1 MLLNLSKVGV
11 VLAAEQQ
18 SQFILGGGG
27 GGGGGGC
34 ITKATEKF
42 KILQQPSKRLQDI
55 VNILARPLERK
66 LTNYKPCL
74 TDESGLIKFNKF

>member
-18 SQFILGGGG
+18 SQFLFFFGGGG
-27 GGGGGGC
+27 GG

-42 KILQQPSKRLQDI
+42 KICQQPSKRLQDI

>member
-18 SQFILGGGG
+18 SQFLFFFW
-27 GGGGGGC
+27 GGGGC

-55 VNILARPLERK
+55 LNILARPLERK
-66 LTNYKPCL
+66 LTN
-74 TDESGLIKFNKF
+74 

>member
-18 SQFILGGGG
+18 SQFIFFW
-27 GGGGGGC
+27 GGGGC

>member
-18 SQFILGGGG
+18 SQFLFFWGGGG
-27 GGGGGGC
+27 

-55 VNILARPLERK
+55 LNILARPLERK
-66 LTNYKPCL
+66 LTN
-74 TDESGLIKFNKF
+74 

>member
-18 SQFILGGGG
+18 SQYIL
-27 GGGGGGC
+27 GGGC

-42 KILQQPSKRLQDI
+42 KILQQPSKRVQDI
-55 VNILARPLERK
+55 LNILARPLERK
-66 LTNYKPCL
+66 LTN
-74 TDESGLIKFNKF
+74 

>member
-27 GGGGGGC
+27 GC
-34 ITKATEKF
+34 NTKATENF
-42 KILQQPSKRLQDI
+42 KILQQPSKRHQDI

>member
-18 SQFILGGGG
+18 SQFIL
-27 GGGGGGC
+27 GGGGC

>member
-18 SQFILGGGG
+18 SQFIFWGGGG
-27 GGGGGGC
+27 GGGAC